1 MTAAGAGSLGTIRVL
16 SIPDHRPPPRDPGS
30 VWPDA
35 RHVQETLALELADRV
50 PATATP
56 IDLDAELPDPLVWGF
71 RVAQALIEVM
81 AGLRPPAQ
89 VVRRTTPEVFVG
101 VSRMFAG
108 SRRRAAS
115 AATAGRAT
123 PRRVRVHRVHLC
135 RPAGGIAELAVTLI
149 DGPRVRAM
157 ALRLEAVGADWRVT
171 ALAVG

>member
-1 MTAAGAGSLGTIRVL
+1 MTAAPAGSLGTIRV
-16 SIPDHRPPPRDPGS
+16 SAIPDHRPPPREPGVDWS
-30 VWPDA
+30 DA
-35 RHVQETLALELADRV
+35 EHVQETLALELANRV

-56 IDLDAELPDPLVWGF
+56 LDVDEELPDPLVWGF

-101 VSRMFAG
+101 VSRMFAS

-135 RPAGGIAELAVTLI
+135 RPTSGVAELAITLI
-149 DGPRVRAM
+149 DGARVRAM
-157 ALRLEAVGADWRVT
+157 ALRLEAVGADWHVT
-171 ALAVG
+171 ALTVG